1 MANNTVRQ
9 NKLRRL
15 VFAPETTLGTAE
27 TLDATS
33 PVVPATSVTFAPTRG
48 SRVISRAA
56 LIDGYHGEAPGAIG
70 SWAWQVDF
78 SSEIHHDSTYVP
90 DAYDVYWVQLLLGC
104 GFKAEDNG
112 TDTLTMYPTMA
123 PISDYS
129 AGGATDGFT
138 NPTALSFGFYQN
150 NTDGNDEP
158 AGDTDTAMFSRGC
171 VGNVNFSLQT
181 GQIAQMNCSF
191 KGLVVNDQLI
201 DNSITNAAAIGS
213 FDQLGAS
220 PYVVR
225 DATLVFTD
233 NATSSAVT
241 TYALTNL
248 EVSMNANV
256 PDVESAN
263 VNGNYGFEISPVFW
277 DESPSVSFQLAETE
291 ATDDVVLQRLF
302 SGDTFRI
309 ELTLANPDV
318 PGATIQFVFPTLQ
331 QSDVTLGDNSGYAT
345 YSISGKCVRAVGDG
359 TNDALM
365 QIIYT
370 YA

>member
-27 TLDATS
+27 TLDGTS

-56 LIDGYHGEAPGAIG
+56 LVDGFHGEAPGAIG

-78 SSEIHHDSTYVP
+78 SSEIHHDSTYVAEDY
-90 DAYDVYWVQLLLGC
+90 DAYWVQLLLGC

-112 TDTLTMYPTMA
+112 ADTITLYPTMA
-123 PISDYS
+123 PIGGWDP
-129 AGGATDGFT
+129 AGATDGFT
-138 NPTALSFGFYQN
+138 NPTALSFGFLQN
-150 NTDGNDEP
+150 NTDANDEP
-158 AGDTDTAMFSRGC
+158 AGETDTGMFARGC

-191 KGLVVNDQLI
+191 KGLVVDDQLL
-201 DNSITNAAAIGS
+201 DNNVTNAMAIGN

-225 DATLVFTD
+225 DATLTFTD
-233 NATSSAVT
+233 NATSSAVQ

-263 VNGNYGFEISPVFW
+263 VSGNYGYEISPVFW
-277 DESPSVSFQLAETE
+277 DESPSVSFSLAETE

-302 SGDTFRI
+302 SGDTFAIR
-309 ELTLANPDV
+309 LTLANPDV
-318 PGATIQFVFPTLQ
+318 AGATIEFVFPTLQ
-331 QSDVTLGDNSGYAT
+331 QTDVTLGDQGGYAT
-345 YSISGKCVRAVGDG
+345 YQINGKCVRAVGDG
-359 TNDALM
+359 SNDALM